1 MFILEIDC
9 CLIMLLTNNKL
20 ATKIFEKKSK
30 YSLCLS
36 VSLMESQVSRVTTS
50 TAHGVL
56 MRVSEYLLS
65 LSQGIK
71 VSGSLQGP
79 GPELSTSQPA
89 NPGLAP
95 ATRHTLNT
103 ALWPSLGDHPNR
115 KRFFR
120 VF

>member
-1 MFILEIDC
+1 MPECQSDGVTG
-9 CLIMLLTNNKL
+9 LTCDHL
-20 ATKIFEKKSK
+20 HCPRSSDE
-30 YSLCLS
+30 SL
-36 VSLMESQVSRVTTS
+36 
-50 TAHGVL
+50 
-56 MRVSEYLLS
+56 RVSPVS

-103 ALWPSLGDHPNR
+103 ALWPSLGDHLDK